1 MNKLIK
7 ILMIVVAVLIAFFVI
22 MMAGKAAGIFGSG
35 LGFVTEDSKDKVKV
49 PNVVGKTQADAIE
62 ALNKVNLGYELVDG
76 GESDKYE
83 KGYVMEQGTKAG
95 TKIAKNT
102 RVKIVV
108 SSGKKKE
115 EVTMPDVKGLNQ
127 DKAQKELEKLG
138 LKVSVTYE
146 YSSMYT
152 EGEVISTTY
161 EPGTKVA
168 KGTEV
173 GMQVSKGEEP
183 IEKVAVPEITG
194 KTEVDAIAALEAVGL
209 YAGDRKE
216 EYSDEPAGTVI
227 SQDIAGG
234 NKIEVGGSVGYTV
247 SKGKEKAKMPAVIGL
262 SEADAKA
269 QLQAAGLTPV
279 IYHEANENP
288 KGSVFYASA
297 NTGDELEKGATVEI
311 WISDGP
317 AEQPPTDGN
326 NNGNTD
332 HNGSGDNNSGSTDGN
347 TTGQE
352 GNSGH

>member
-1 MNKLIK
+1 M
-7 ILMIVVAVLIAFFVI
+7 
-22 MMAGKAAGIFGSG
+22 
-35 LGFVTEDSKDKVKV
+35 

-194 KTEVDAIAALEAVGL
+194 KTEVMRL
-209 YAGDRKE
+209 
-216 EYSDEPAGTVI
+216 
-227 SQDIAGG
+227 
-234 NKIEVGGSVGYTV
+234 
-247 SKGKEKAKMPAVIGL
+247 
-262 SEADAKA
+262 
-269 QLQAAGLTPV
+269 QL
-279 IYHEANENP
+279 
-288 KGSVFYASA
+288 
-297 NTGDELEKGATVEI
+297 
-311 WISDGP
+311 
-317 AEQPPTDGN
+317 
-326 NNGNTD
+326 
-332 HNGSGDNNSGSTDGN
+332 
-347 TTGQE
+347 
-352 GNSGH
+352 

>member
-1 MNKLIK
+1 MGRKRRSDH
-7 ILMIVVAVLIAFFVI
+7 
-22 MMAGKAAGIFGSG
+22 AGC
-35 LGFVTEDSKDKVKV
+35 E
-49 PNVVGKTQADAIE
+49 
-62 ALNKVNLGYELVDG
+62 
-76 GESDKYE
+76 
-83 KGYVMEQGTKAG
+83 
-95 TKIAKNT
+95 
-102 RVKIVV
+102 
-108 SSGKKKE
+108 
-115 EVTMPDVKGLNQ
+115 GLNQ

-227 SQDIAGG
+227 SHDIAGG

-279 IYHEANENP
+279 IYHEANENQ

>member
-1 MNKLIK
+1 M
-7 ILMIVVAVLIAFFVI
+7 F
-22 MMAGKAAGIFGSG
+22 
-35 LGFVTEDSKDKVKV
+35 
-49 PNVVGKTQADAIE
+49 
-62 ALNKVNLGYELVDG
+62 
-76 GESDKYE
+76 
-83 KGYVMEQGTKAG
+83 
-95 TKIAKNT
+95 
-102 RVKIVV
+102 
-108 SSGKKKE
+108 
-115 EVTMPDVKGLNQ
+115 
-127 DKAQKELEKLG
+127 
-138 LKVSVTYE
+138 
-146 YSSMYT
+146 
-152 EGEVISTTY
+152 
-161 EPGTKVA
+161 
-168 KGTEV
+168 
-173 GMQVSKGEEP
+173 
-183 IEKVAVPEITG
+183 EKVAVPEITG

-279 IYHEANENP
+279 IYHEPNENQ

>member
-183 IEKVAVPEITG
+183 IEKEAVPEITG

-279 IYHEANENP
+279 IYHEPNENQ